1 MCTKQHQLT
10 PALTPTLIPTLAPTL
25 TLTQVRRKSKEFMDM
40 IASAAHGGPAV
51 AGLASSFGFAP
62 LSGASAVSA
71 AEEGK
76 VDRSGLADTHT
87 RATARLA
94 RVSSNPHPPP
104 SPSPLFP
111 PCFPARSP
119 CCVRAFT

>member
-1 MCTKQHQLT
+1 M
-10 PALTPTLIPTLAPTL
+10 A
-25 TLTQVRRKSKEFMDM
+25 V
-40 IASAAHGGPAV
+40 AAVGGPTA

-62 LSGASAVSA
+62 LSGAGSAVSP

-94 RVSSNPHPPP
+94 LARARSNPTPTPDPTPTRHPPP
-104 SPSPLFP
+104 YPYPYP
-111 PCFPARSP
+111 
-119 CCVRAFT
+119 

>member
-1 MCTKQHQLT
+1 MERM
-10 PALTPTLIPTLAPTL
+10 A
-25 TLTQVRRKSKEFMDM
+25 V
-40 IASAAHGGPAV
+40 AAVGGPTA

-62 LSGASAVSA
+62 LSGAGSAVSP

-94 RVSSNPHPPP
+94 LARERSNPNRNPNPNFKH
-104 SPSPLFP
+104 SPRL
-111 PCFPARSP
+111 
-119 CCVRAFT
+119 T